1 MRYIRDIL
9 TEAMAQ
15 KRPTVSFEFF
25 APKTVEGEITLE
37 KKTIPSLKIARPDFC
52 SVTYGAGGS
61 TRRKTLGL
69 VNNIQETHNLVAM
82 AHLTCVSATRD
93 ETISII
99 NEAKQRGIK
108 NILAL
113 RGDPPGGIGEFKKIE
128 GGFEYAYQLVELI
141 KKTGGFSIG
150 VAGFPE
156 GHIAC
161 KEGKYVDWDRLRFK
175 IDKGADFVITQLF
188 FDNRYYFEMRDYL
201 VKNGVSV
208 PIIPGIIPITSA
220 SQIKKLTTLCGA
232 TIPTRMQEKLNHFG
246 DDDEATTAYGIEFAT
261 EQCYELLKNGAPGLH
276 FYSLNKSNPT
286 LSILRNLNLL
296 PT

>member
-1 MRYIRDIL
+1 MRYIRDIFI
-9 TEAMAQ
+9 EAKAQ
-15 KRPTVSFEFF
+15 KRPMVSFEFF
-25 APKTVEGEITLE
+25 TPKTVEGEITLD
-37 KKTIPSLKIARPDFC
+37 KKIIPALKTARPDFC

-61 TRRKTLGL
+61 TRGKTFGL
-69 VNNIQETHNLVAM
+69 VSNIQVKHNLVAM
-82 AHLTCVSATRD
+82 AHLTCVSATQD
-93 ETISII
+93 ETIAII
-99 NEAKQRGIK
+99 NETKQRGIK

-113 RGDPPGGIGEFKKIE
+113 RGDPPGGVGDFKKIE

-188 FDNRYYFEMRDYL
+188 FDNTYYFEMRDYL
-201 VKNGVSV
+201 VKNGVSI

-220 SQIKKLTTLCGA
+220 SQIKKFTNLCGA
-232 TIPTRMQEKLNHFG
+232 TIPLNMQKKLNDLG
-246 DDDEATTAYGIEFAT
+246 DDDDATTAYGIEFAT
-261 EQCYELLKNGAPGLH
+261 EQCSELLKNGAPGLH
-276 FYSLNKSNPT
+276 FYTLNKSNPT
-286 LSILRNLNLL
+286 LNILKNLDLL
-296 PT
+296 PS

>member
-9 TEAMAQ
+9 AEAKAQ

-25 APKTVEGEITLE
+25 TPKTVEGEITLD

-61 TRRKTLGL
+61 TRGKTLGL
-69 VNNIQETHNLVAM
+69 VNNIQETHNIVAM
-82 AHLTCVSATRD
+82 AHLTCVGATRN

-99 NEAKQRGIK
+99 NEAKQLGIK

-128 GGFEYAYQLVELI
+128 GGFEYAYELVELI
-141 KKTGGFSIG
+141 KQIGGFSIG

-161 KEGKYVDWDRLRFK
+161 KEGKYVDWDRLKFK
-175 IDKGADFVITQLF
+175 IDKGADFVMTQLF
-188 FDNRYYFEMRDYL
+188 FDNKYYFEMRDYL
-201 VKNGVSV
+201 VKKGVSI

-220 SQIKKLTTLCGA
+220 SQIKKFTTLCGA
-232 TIPTRMQEKLNHFG
+232 TIPTRMQEKLNNFG

-261 EQCYELLKNGAPGLH
+261 EQCCELLKNGAPGLH

-296 PT
+296 PS